1 MLKILTKSDKKQ
13 QNFAT
18 NHENAKQKQNVKN
31 NETHII
37 KKNSIV
43 NTINYKNIIMKWSSS
58 LPNAR
63 FANSHSKVL
72 CKIEVVKRLE
82 VKSLKSTNA
91 AVYWVNYY
99 SSGWLLLIFSRWCP
113 ENGDFTFVLL
123 TNPDTETAWDVRDL
137 NKFFPTFP
145 ILMMWV

>member
-43 NTINYKNIIMKWSSS
+43 NTINYKNIIMK
-58 LPNAR
+58 
-63 FANSHSKVL
+63 
-72 CKIEVVKRLE
+72 
-82 VKSLKSTNA
+82 
-91 AVYWVNYY
+91 
-99 SSGWLLLIFSRWCP
+99 
-113 ENGDFTFVLL
+113 
-123 TNPDTETAWDVRDL
+123 
-137 NKFFPTFP
+137 
-145 ILMMWV
+145 